1 MGSIYQTIL
10 FGIYLDLLRDISSRF
25 LKAKVFYQ
33 LCPFHWLLTF
43 KACFHILQCSKTIQ
57 IDWNSIFKILK

>member
-43 KACFHILQCSKTIQ
+43 KACFHILQCSKTI
-57 IDWNSIFKILK
+57 